1 MKKDG
6 FTLIELLVTM
16 IVLAIVTA
24 ITIPV
29 FARWLPDYRLRAA
42 ARDVYSNM
50 QLAKMGAMRNNANWA
65 IVFDTGAN
73 RYLVCS
79 DRGTDNSWSGTDD
92 NDKEKIVLLTGYES
106 GVRYGHGIATKDA
119 TVDED
124 PIPADNVSYQYNLA
138 VFNARGTGTG
148 GYVYLENEEG
158 TITYA
163 VGTRTS
169 GVIRLVKWNSST
181 SEWE

>member
-16 IVLAIVTA
+16 VVLAIASA

-29 FARWLPDYRLRAA
+29 FARWLPDNRLRAA

-50 QLAKMGAMRNNANWA
+50 HLAKRGAVRDNSDWA

-79 DRGTDNSWSGTDD
+79 DRGTDNSWSATDD
-92 NDKEKIVLLTGYES
+92 NYKEKIVLLTDYKS
-106 GVRYGHGIATKDA
+106 GVRYGHGVATKDA

-124 PIPADNVSYQYNLA
+124 PLPPDNVSYNYNLA
-138 VFNARGTGTG
+138 VFNARGTGSG
-148 GYVYLENEEG
+148 GYVYLENDEG
-158 TITYA
+158 SITYA

>member
-79 DRGTDNSWSGTDD
+79 DRGTDNSWSATDD

-124 PIPADNVSYQYNLA
+124 PIPADNVSYDNNLA
-138 VFNARGTGTG
+138 VFNPRGTGTG
-148 GYVYLENEEG
+148 GYVYLENDEG

>member
-1 MKKDG
+1 MNKHG

-16 IVLAIVTA
+16 VVLAIVTA

-29 FARWLPDYRLRAA
+29 FARWLPNYRLRAA
-42 ARDVYSNM
+42 ARDVYSSM
-50 QLAKMGAMRNNANWA
+50 QLAKMGAMRNNSDWA
-65 IVFDTGAN
+65 IVFDPVAN

-79 DRGTDNSWSGTDD
+79 DRGADDSWSGAAD
-92 NDKEKIVLLTGYES
+92 NAVEKAVLLTGYES
-106 GVRYGHGIATKDA
+106 GVKYGHGVAIKSATTPPDA
-119 TVDED
+119 LH
-124 PIPADNVSYQYNLA
+124 ADNVSYNYNVA
-138 VFNARGTGTG
+138 VFNARGTGSG
-148 GYVYLENEEG
+148 GYVYLENDEG